1 MAAGLNGHC
10 PVEVPDAEIKR
21 REAVLAAFNSSRSF
35 NMDPGKAN
43 ERWREIYAR
52 LLPRSL
58 ASASPDAIVDEYLG
72 TAS

>member
-1 MAAGLNGHC
+1 
-10 PVEVPDAEIKR
+10 
-21 REAVLAAFNSSRSF
+21 
-35 NMDPGKAN
+35 MDPGKAN